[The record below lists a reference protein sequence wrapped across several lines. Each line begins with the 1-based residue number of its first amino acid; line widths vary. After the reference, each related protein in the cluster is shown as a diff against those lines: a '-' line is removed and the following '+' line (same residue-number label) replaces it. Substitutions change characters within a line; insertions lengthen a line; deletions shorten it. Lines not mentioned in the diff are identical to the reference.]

1 MIIVHY
7 VAKPPPGDMA
17 GATPVARKQLEP
29 AEPIPPGAVW
39 IDIFQPTVEEDR
51 KVEQYLG
58 CKLSTRAEPDYSEP
72 PEAHYAEGGARYL
85 YASVVSEPDDTP
97 DIMGVTFIITP
108 AAFVTVRYDKGD
120 SFELFSQ
127 KLCKSSGPA
136 LHPDAVAVG
145 LVNTILNRSA
155 RALSKV
161 GDELD
166 SIAARVFRAKGD
178 QSGRNQIYSETLDAL
193 GREDEKISN
202 LRESLV
208 SLERLLLFLTAEG
221 RADDT
226 PKPVR
231 EAQKSALRDLQSLEQ
246 DAGFK
251 AQKVQFLLDATL
263 GLINLAQNEIIKL
276 FSVLAVIFLPPTVI
290 ASIYGMNFKEMPEL
304 EWRYGYP
311 FAILL
316 MIAAAVLPYVFF
328 RWKKWL

>member
-1 MIIVHY
+1 MSRSPARGH
-7 VAKPPPGDMA
+7 GRRDA
-17 GATPVARKQLEP
+17 GRAQLEP
-29 AEPIPPGAVW
+29 SEPIPPGAVW
-39 IDIFQPTVEEDR
+39 IDIFQPTVEEGR
-51 KVEQYLG
+51 RVELYLG
-58 CKLSTRAEPDYSEP
+58 CKAPTRADPDYSEP

-85 YASVVSEPDDTP
+85 YASAVSGPDDTP

-108 AAFVTVRYDKGD
+108 AAFVTVRYEEAD
-120 SFELFSQ
+120 SFDLFAQ
-127 KLCKSSGPA
+127 KLCKSTGPA

-161 GDELD
+161 GEELD
-166 SIAARVFRAKGD
+166 STASKVFRAEGD
-178 QSGRNQIYSETLDAL
+178 QNSRNQIYFETLNAL

-208 SLERLLLFLTAEG
+208 AIERLLLFLTAEG
-221 RADDT
+221 RPDDR

-276 FSVLAVIFLPPTVI
+276 VSMLAVIFLPPTVV
-290 ASIYGMNFKEMPEL
+290 ASIYGMNFKDMLGL
-304 EWRYGYP
+304 EWYWGYP
-311 FAILL
+311 LAIVV
-316 MIAAAVLPYVFF
+316 MITAAIGPYVFF
-328 RWKKWL
+328 RWRKWL